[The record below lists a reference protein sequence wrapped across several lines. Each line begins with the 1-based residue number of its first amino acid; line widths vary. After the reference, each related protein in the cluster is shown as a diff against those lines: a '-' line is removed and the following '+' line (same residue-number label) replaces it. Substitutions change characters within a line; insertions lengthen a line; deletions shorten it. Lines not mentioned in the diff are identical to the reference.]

1 MAAAAAVAAMAAVT
15 AAAKATA
22 KATAMAMAKHEEK
35 DNYSGKGAAEGSA
48 IIIFFTRH
56 PFSAIGGSNI
66 SLNQDTNIII
76 T

>member
-1 MAAAAAVAAMAAVT
+1 MLYSLVT

-22 KATAMAMAKHEEK
+22 KATAMATAKHEEK
-35 DNYSGKGAAEGSA
+35 DNYSGEGAVKVSV
-48 IIIFFTRH
+48 IIIFFRRH
-56 PFSAIGGSNI
+56 HFSVNIGSNI